1 MKQPNFQ
8 RTKSARAIQ
17 VIETVS
23 LAGDGTDSHPVYEI
37 HQYWSMSGKL
47 LAKSGSPESEQN
59 LSNLSIGQIVK
70 ELVKR
75 DDVII
80 KEHFMDNGCICLSL
94 QIGSCGR
101 SDFLDSE
108 KANTQTE

>member
-8 RTKSARAIQ
+8 KTKSARAIQ

-75 DDVII
+75 DQRAL
-80 KEHFMDNGCICLSL
+80 HGQRLHLPFFTGWQLWTFRFS
-94 QIGSCGR
+94 
-101 SDFLDSE
+101 
-108 KANTQTE
+108 